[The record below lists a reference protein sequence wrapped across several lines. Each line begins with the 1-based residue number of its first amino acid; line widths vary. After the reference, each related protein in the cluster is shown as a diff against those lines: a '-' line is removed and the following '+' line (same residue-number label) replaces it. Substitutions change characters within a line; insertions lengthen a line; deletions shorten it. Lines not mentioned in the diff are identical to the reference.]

1 MSPQC
6 VCCGEHIHKLNQQ
19 VSVMRKEIKNLRYV
33 DNMAPSGHH
42 CAVSKCNNAFT
53 VHIALMSVFFFFIV
67 IACILFR
74 IAADVAFLL
83 HVMCLRSVPFSNRQ
97 MLDSA
102 IRAHRKHMVSIQS
115 AVSKIG
121 VWEPGRPDQ
130 TPSPPSPELSLD
142 KGRCH
147 FYSYVVTHRLNTFIT
162 SYSINLRHCCR

>member
-1 MSPQC
+1 
-6 VCCGEHIHKLNQQ
+6 
-19 VSVMRKEIKNLRYV
+19 
-33 DNMAPSGHH
+33 MAPSGLYG
-42 CAVSKCNNAFT
+42 AVNNNNNAFT
-53 VHIALMSVFFFFIV
+53 VHIALTSLAFIV
-67 IACILFR
+67 MTCILFR
-74 IAADVAFLL
+74 LAVLELLL

-115 AVSKIG
+115 AVSEIG

-147 FYSYVVTHRLNTFIT
+147 FYSYVVTLRLNTFIT
-162 SYSINLRHCCR
+162 SYSSNLRLLLLLQITLHTTY